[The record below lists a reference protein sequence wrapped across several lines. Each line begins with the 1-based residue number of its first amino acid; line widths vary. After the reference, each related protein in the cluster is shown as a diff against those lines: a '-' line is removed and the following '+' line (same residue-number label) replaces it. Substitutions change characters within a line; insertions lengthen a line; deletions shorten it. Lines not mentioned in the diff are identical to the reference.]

1 MKTFLFAALSL
12 VSGFS
17 KDDPN
22 EDIKNLVIE
31 TNGEYV
37 IIGTYANING
47 FWGVN
52 VTNTETEDY
61 FYTFDIDKT
70 KIYRDEEET
79 TIEQVKEGETLKVTY
94 DGSISFEYPPKLNS
108 VSKVEI
114 IDEKLKGPVD
124 ND

>member
-17 KDDPN
+17 KDNPS
-22 EDIKNLVIE
+22 EDIKNLEIE

-37 IIGTYANING
+37 ITGTYANING

-61 FYTFDIDKT
+61 FYTFDIDQT
-70 KIYRDEEET
+70 KIYKDEEET
-79 TIEQVKEGETLKVTY
+79 TIDQVKEGETLKVTY
-94 DGSISFEYPPKLNS
+94 DGSIALEYPPKLKN
-108 VSKVEI
+108 VSKVEVVS
-114 IDEKLKGPVD
+114 DQSDKK
-124 ND
+124 